1 MVNGVA
7 RLRAQ
12 FNKVPNLV
20 LEEIHKVLEK
30 SARQTVAEMN
40 ALKPWPEIQIDWTWG
55 DVPAGAL
62 SIGTVRGKEY
72 GRVSIKIFATA
83 TSSEFPSGFAA
94 LTFWAEF
101 GTDPRYHKSGKYTGR
116 ITAQPY
122 FYPVLRSNEDLLVG
136 RIKRAVNKG
145 MKRANS

>member
-7 RLRAQ
+7 KLRAQ
-12 FNKVPNLV
+12 LNKVPNLV
-20 LEEIHKVLEK
+20 LEEVTAALEK
-30 SARQTVAEMN
+30 SAREIVAEMN

-55 DVPAGAL
+55 DVPAGSL

-72 GRVSIKIFATA
+72 GKISIKIFATA
-83 TSSEFPSGFAA
+83 TSSDFPAGFQA

-101 GTDPRYHKSGKYTGR
+101 GTSERYHKSGKYTGK

-122 FYPVLRSNEDLLVG
+122 FYPVMRSNKSLVRG
-136 RIKRAVNKG
+136 RVSRAVNKG
-145 MKRANS
+145 MKRANQ